1 MTKAERKSLWE
12 TRVAQYRA
20 SGQSASMWCAE
31 NKVSLCQ
38 LYYWIKKS
46 CDGTQPVWIPVEIQE
61 SSGETSLCVRVG
73 RAAIEVK
80 AGFDPEHLLKVVQTL
95 TALC

>member
-20 SGQSASMWCAE
+20 SAQSASAWCAE

-38 LYYWIKKS
+38 LYYWLKKN
-46 CDGTQPVWIPVEIQE
+46 GAQPVWIPVEIKE
-61 SSGETSLCVRVG
+61 SSGESSLCVRVG

-80 AGFDPEHLLKVVQTL
+80 AGFDPELLLKVVQTL
-95 TALC
+95 GALC

>member
-20 SGQSASMWCAE
+20 SGQSASVWCAE
-31 NKVSLCQ
+31 NKVSVCQ
-38 LYYWIKKS
+38 LYYWLKKN
-46 CDGTQPVWIPVEIQE
+46 GAQPAWIPVEIQGSYGE
-61 SSGETSLCVRVG
+61 SSLCVRVG